1 MKLNKTLG
9 QLFAATATLFLAA
22 SVHAGIIVSSYSMP
36 DGADLHGAYFDN
48 LYTGTSDSN
57 RYLSGGTG
65 DLTDG
70 VLTSSV
76 VAGYGA
82 WAPYVLWIGQ
92 SPKITFDL
100 GGLYALTDV
109 TAYFKYYPQ
118 AAVYIPGSV
127 SLRFSS
133 DGVNFGSAQQR
144 LFDNTERVPGGND
157 SNGIYH
163 LLGGSAT
170 AQFVELTLN
179 NGPENYWLALSE
191 VVFDGATATAANS
204 VPEPGTGALLFGA
217 AIALGLLR
225 IRQEPKGAA
234 RRMG

>member
-1 MKLNKTLG
+1 MKLSKTLG
-9 QLFAATATLFLAA
+9 KLITTATALFLAA

-48 LYTGTSDSN
+48 LYSGVSDSN
-57 RYLSGGTG
+57 RFLSGGKG

-70 VLTSSV
+70 VLTDSV
-76 VAGYGA
+76 AAGYGA
-82 WAPYVLWIGQ
+82 WAPYVLWSGI

-100 GGLYALTDV
+100 GGLYALSDV

-118 AAVYIPGSV
+118 AAVYIPASV

-133 DGVNFGSAQQR
+133 DGVSFGSAQQR
-144 LFDNTERVPGGND
+144 LFDNAERAPGGND
-157 SNGIYH
+157 SDGIYQ

-170 AQFVELTLN
+170 ARFVELTLN

-191 VVFDGATATAANS
+191 VEFDGVPTTAMNN
-204 VPEPGTGALLFGA
+204 VPEPGTGPLLFVA
-217 AIALGLLR
+217 AIVLGLLR
-225 IRQEPKGAA
+225 IQRK
-234 RRMG
+234 

>member
-1 MKLNKTLG
+1 MKLNNALR
-9 QLFAATATLFLAA
+9 QLLAVTTSFFLAA
-22 SVHAGIIVSSYSMP
+22 SAHAGIVVASYSMP

-48 LYTGTSDSN
+48 LYNGTSDSN
-57 RYLSGGTG
+57 RFLSGGTG

-70 VLTSSV
+70 VLTASV

-82 WAPYVLWIGQ
+82 WAPYVLWDGL

-133 DGVNFGSAQQR
+133 DGVSFGSAQQR

-157 SNGIYH
+157 SDGVYQ
-163 LLGGSAT
+163 LLVGPAT
-170 AQFVELTLN
+170 ARFVEMTLN
-179 NGPENYWLALSE
+179 NGPENRWLALSE
-191 VVFDGATATAANS
+191 VTFDGATATAFNG
-204 VPEPGTGALLFGA
+204 VPEPASGALLFGA
-217 AIALGLLR
+217 LIALGLLR
-225 IRQEPKGAA
+225 VRTHGT
-234 RRMG
+234 RTG